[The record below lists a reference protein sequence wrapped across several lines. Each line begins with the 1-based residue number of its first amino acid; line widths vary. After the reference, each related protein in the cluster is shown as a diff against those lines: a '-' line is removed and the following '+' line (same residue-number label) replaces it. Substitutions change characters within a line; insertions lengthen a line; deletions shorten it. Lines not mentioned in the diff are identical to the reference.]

1 MNGRVS
7 RQLRKI
13 ARELELKP
21 ETGYAPAGKLRRR
34 WTYLDSKG
42 VPQQGPP
49 IPRPI
54 VLTECFRR
62 AYKEAKKLYK
72 GLPPSMCLPT
82 EEKTAEAEVPFRARV
97 AASIRQYHNV

>member
-21 ETGYAPAGKLRRR
+21 ETGYAPGGRLRRR
-34 WTYLDSKG
+34 APYLDAKG
-42 VPQQGPP
+42 VPQPGPP
-49 IPRPI
+49 VPRPT

-72 GLPPSMCLPT
+72 GLPPSMCLP
-82 EEKTAEAEVPFRARV
+82 EETKQTAEEVPFRARV